1 MLFWKQASIKN
12 FPENQASP
20 LWPFKSRIRDDL
32 KTVIIHYI
40 FKDTK
45 TVLNRC
51 QSLNNFGQKYLAF
64 IKISPN
70 MAAKLY
76 EPLMEFSEQP
86 IDGVKLEE
94 AYQVFGKWDFAVLFQ
109 ADTNTNALHFV
120 GDKIRLVE
128 GVIETLTIPLAPIKD
143 YRK

>member
-1 MLFWKQASIKN
+1 
-12 FPENQASP
+12 
-20 LWPFKSRIRDDL
+20 
-32 KTVIIHYI
+32 
-40 FKDTK
+40 
-45 TVLNRC
+45 
-51 QSLNNFGQKYLAF
+51 
-64 IKISPN
+64 

-86 IDGVKLEE
+86 IEGVKLEE
-94 AYQVFGKWDFAVLFQ
+94 AYQVFGKWDFAILFQ

-128 GVIETLTIPLAPIKD
+128 GVIETTTIPLSPIKD

>member
-1 MLFWKQASIKN
+1 M
-12 FPENQASP
+12 
-20 LWPFKSRIRDDL
+20 
-32 KTVIIHYI
+32 
-40 FKDTK
+40 
-45 TVLNRC
+45 
-51 QSLNNFGQKYLAF
+51 

-76 EPLMEFSEQP
+76 EPLMEFSEKP
-86 IDGVKLEE
+86 IGGVTLEE

-109 ADTNTNALHFV
+109 ANTNEEALHFV

-128 GVIETLTIPLAPIKD
+128 GVVETLTIPLSPIKD